1 MPRLARIWVKRFGF
15 RAKKK
20 KRGGFGAMH
29 SASNRITRYCVK
41 QCGVFWVNHDA
52 ALHSLVAC
60 WVCSLC
66 VTACR
71 WLCNPAA
78 SVGRTCIHA
87 HCAQWPLCRALC
99 ECSRRG
105 ARSLRS
111 FQLAYKQSAREPAS
125 VQSFR
130 TNTCAHS
137 IRAVQ
142 RIAQSA
148 WACAANRATY
158 GGLDAKRARLRVAN
172 QRTASLDTCDGRA
185 RSARADPERPKWRAC
200 AAHPTGRLDGLLYR
214 CGTRRAGATD
224 SLDACE
230 AAD

>member
-1 MPRLARIWVKRFGF
+1 MLGLQLVCYCLPLAVQSRRVRRQNLHPCTLRAMAALPCAMRMLKARRAISTVISVGVKR
-15 RAKKK
+15 
-20 KRGGFGAMH
+20 
-29 SASNRITRYCVK
+29 
-41 QCGVFWVNHDA
+41 
-52 ALHSLVAC
+52 
-60 WVCSLC
+60 
-66 VTACR
+66 
-71 WLCNPAA
+71 
-78 SVGRTCIHA
+78 
-87 HCAQWPLCRALC
+87 
-99 ECSRRG
+99 
-105 ARSLRS
+105 
-111 FQLAYKQSAREPAS
+111 SAREPAS

-158 GGLDAKRARLRVAN
+158 GGLDAKRARLRAAN